1 MLSLNTRK
9 LLVYYEYM
17 DMSLKEHFMP
27 TLSVDA
33 IAGFTAGAVTTC
45 IVHPLDL
52 LKVRLQGM

>member
-1 MLSLNTRK
+1 
-9 LLVYYEYM
+9 M
-17 DMSLKEHFMP
+17 DMSLKEHFVP
-27 TLSVDA
+27 ALSVDA